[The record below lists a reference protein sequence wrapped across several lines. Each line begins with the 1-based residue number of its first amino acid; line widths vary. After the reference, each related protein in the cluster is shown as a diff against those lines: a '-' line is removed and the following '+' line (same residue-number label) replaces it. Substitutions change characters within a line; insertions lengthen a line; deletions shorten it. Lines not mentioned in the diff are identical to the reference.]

1 MSVHLRKYSSNR
13 YTGVLKMKTE
23 FIVASK
29 EFRDYLMS
37 KRFLIIF
44 AALVL
49 MCIAGIISGVSSY
62 NTQVTDYNNALSRI
76 STNATSGFGPRAAT
90 MPSMLLAFESFGS
103 TFTIIGWLLAI
114 AVGFDLI
121 SKEKETG
128 SLKLLLSRPTFR
140 DAVING
146 KILGSSAILIV
157 ALAATFVIALAIL
170 LFSGLVPTGDDLVR
184 LIVFFLAMVLF
195 CIAFLAIA
203 MAASTISKNSTLAVL
218 IAIGVVMFSTLLPTF
233 TGSILG
239 IVMGSSPQMVLPSAG
254 VSGSSSS
261 SSSGDATF
269 IQYAGGNGGGAS
281 NRTMSMSINPAY
293 TSYWNTRNQVTEA
306 IDLLSPTEDFTG
318 IINVVVDRQSTP
330 LTTDS
335 NIAGR
340 FTINGENIASS
351 NTLGSTLP
359 SVLPQALALLVMII
373 GGFALSYAKFIRM
386 DVR

>member
-1 MSVHLRKYSSNR
+1 
-13 YTGVLKMKTE
+13 MKTE
-23 FIVASK
+23 FIVATK
-29 EFRDYLMS
+29 EFKDYLMS

-49 MCIAGIISGVSSY
+49 MCIAAIISGISSY
-62 NTQVTDYNNALSRI
+62 NTQVTDYNNMLSRV
-76 STNATSGFGPRAAT
+76 STNSTGFGARAAAS
-90 MPSMLLAFESFGS
+90 MPSMLLVFESFGS
-103 TFTIIGWLLAI
+103 TFTTIGWLLAI

-140 DAVING
+140 DSVING
-146 KILGSSAILIV
+146 KILGSSAILVV
-157 ALAATFVIALAIL
+157 ALAATFVVALAIL
-170 LFSGLVPTGDDLVR
+170 LFSGLVPTGDDLLR

-203 MAASTISKNSTLAVL
+203 MAASTISRNSTLAVL

-239 IVMGSSPQMVLPSAG
+239 IVMGSAPQMTLPSAG

-261 SSSGDATF
+261 SSNSGATY
-269 IQYAGGNGGGAS
+269 INYAGGNGQQGGGAS
-281 NRTMSMSINPAY
+281 NRTMTMSINPAY

-306 IDLLSPTEDFTG
+306 VDLLSPTQDFTG

-340 FTINGENIASS
+340 FTIGGQSSATS
-351 NTLGSTLP
+351 NTLGNTLP
-359 SVLPQALALLVMII
+359 SVLPQALALIVMII